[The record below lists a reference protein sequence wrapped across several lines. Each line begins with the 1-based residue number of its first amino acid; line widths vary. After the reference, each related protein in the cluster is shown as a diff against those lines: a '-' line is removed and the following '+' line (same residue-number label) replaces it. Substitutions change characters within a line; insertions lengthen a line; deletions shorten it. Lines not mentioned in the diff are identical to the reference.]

1 MKLMKK
7 IFPVIL
13 FLTLNNVFSQSDI
26 ERYSF
31 ISTGL
36 TFLQIGAD
44 SRAAGMGEMGVATSP
59 DVFSAQW
66 NPAKYAFYSEEFS
79 VGTSF
84 TPYLVELAN
93 DIALMQLN
101 YAQRINERSAF
112 SANLIYL
119 SYGQVELREDLN
131 SAVVPVKPNEF
142 VFASNYALKLSER
155 YSMSVGGKY
164 IRSQLRFPDAN
175 NDASAAS
182 TFAFDVAGYYQ
193 SEEIPYSEFSGRWR
207 AGFSLQNMGPK
218 INYDNDRD
226 SNFGTVIPTNLKIG
240 AGFDFILDD
249 YNKIGL
255 NTEFNK
261 LMVPTPNGYLNED
274 GSFDRDGYRSIGW
287 FQGMFKSFGDSAGGI
302 SEELREVAWA
312 VGAEY
317 SYQDAFMLR
326 GGYFN
331 EAEDKGARKFF
342 TVGAGFKYN
351 VIKIDV
357 SYLFG
362 ASNVRNPLENTMRFS
377 LTLNFGDGDRY
388 VEY

>member
-1 MKLMKK
+1 MKK
-7 IFPVIL
+7 IIL
-13 FLTLNNVFSQSDI
+13 
-26 ERYSF
+26 SF
-31 ISTGL
+31 IFLGSFFQSNAQQSLDVIT
-36 TFLQIGAD
+36 TAVPFLQIAAD
-44 SRAAGMGEMGVATSP
+44 ARAAGLGEMGVATSP
-59 DVFSAQW
+59 DVFSSQW
-66 NPAKYAFYSEEFS
+66 NPAKYPFYSEEFS
-79 VGTSF
+79 VGISY

-101 YAQRINERSAF
+101 YAQRINERSAV
-112 SANLIYL
+112 SANLVYFSL
-119 SYGQVELREDLN
+119 GQVELREDLN
-131 SAVVPVKPNEF
+131 SAVVPVRPNEF
-142 VFASNYALKLSER
+142 AFNAHYSLKLSER
-155 YSMSVGGKY
+155 FAMAVGGKF

-207 AGFSLQNMGPK
+207 AGFNLQNMGPK
-218 INYDNDRD
+218 LSYDNDRNPINA
-226 SNFGTVIPTNLKIG
+226 SNLPTNLKFG

-249 YNKIGL
+249 YNKVGL

-274 GSFDRDGYRSIGW
+274 GSFDRDGYRSLGW
-287 FQGMFKSFGDSAGGI
+287 FQGMFRSFGDSAGGFA
-302 SEELREVAWA
+302 EELREVTWA

-317 SYQDAFMLR
+317 SYQDAFALR
-326 GGYFN
+326 VGYFN
-331 EAEDKGARKFF
+331 ENENKGARQFF
-342 TVGAGFKYN
+342 TLGAGFKYN
-351 VIKIDV
+351 VIKLDV

-362 ASNVRNPLENTMRFS
+362 ASKVRNPLENTLRFS

>member
-1 MKLMKK
+1 MKK
-7 IFPVIL
+7 IIL
-13 FLTLNNVFSQSDI
+13 
-26 ERYSF
+26 SF
-31 ISTGL
+31 IFLGSFFQSNAQQSLDVIT
-36 TFLQIGAD
+36 TAVPFLQIAAD
-44 SRAAGMGEMGVATSP
+44 ARAAGLGEMGVATSP

-66 NPAKYAFYSEEFS
+66 NPAKLPFYSEEFS
-79 VGTSF
+79 VGISY

-101 YAQRINERSAF
+101 YTQRIGSDNRSAI
-112 SANLIYL
+112 SANLVYFSL
-119 SYGQVELREDLN
+119 GQVELREDLN
-131 SAVVPVKPNEF
+131 SAVVPVRPNEF
-142 VFASNYALKLSER
+142 AFNAHYSLKLSER
-155 YSMSVGGKY
+155 FAMAVGGKF

-207 AGFSLQNMGPK
+207 AGFNLQNMGPK
-218 INYDNDRD
+218 LSYDNDRNPINA
-226 SNFGTVIPTNLKIG
+226 SNLPTNLKFG

-249 YNKIGL
+249 YNKVGL

-274 GSFDRDGYRSIGW
+274 GSFDRDGYRSLGW
-287 FQGMFKSFGDSAGGI
+287 FQGMFRSFGDSAGGFA
-302 SEELREVAWA
+302 EELREVTWA

-317 SYQDAFMLR
+317 SYQDAFALR
-326 GGYFN
+326 VGYFN
-331 EAEDKGARKFF
+331 ENENKGARQFF
-342 TVGAGFKYN
+342 TLGAGFKYN
-351 VIKIDV
+351 VIKLDV

-362 ASNVRNPLENTMRFS
+362 ASKVRNPLENTLRFS